1 MRSGRGQRRAA
12 IASSAIVVGGL
23 LGPAAIAQGSASAAP
38 PSDLIISEYV
48 EGSSN
53 NKALELWNGTGSD
66 VDLGTGGYSV
76 KVYFNG
82 STSAGSTVALTG
94 TIPSGGTHVLADDGA
109 SFAAG
114 VDQTTTASLWNGDD
128 AVVLSLDDGTVVDSL
143 GQVGDDPG
151 TQWGTGDASTADNT
165 LRRTTCTPDTDTG
178 DAFDPADGWQGF
190 PQDTFDG
197 LGSHNPNC
205 DGTSPG
211 SGPVIN
217 EFSASTTGTDVEYLE
232 VYGDGDTDY
241 SDLTIL
247 QVEGD
252 ASSSARGTVVGS
264 YPVGTTDADGLWLGD
279 LAANSLQNGTLTL
292 MLVDGWSGAAGEV
305 LDSDQDGT
313 IDATPWTDV
322 VDDVAVDTG
331 EAGTLTYS
339 SSVLGPNYDGPS
351 SFAPGGASRIP
362 DGTDTDT
369 ASDWVRN
376 DFDLAGIEGH
386 GTTTLDDGEAL
397 NTPGAPNTTEA
408 PTPPGGVC
416 GDAAS
421 TIGSIQGNGAATD
434 VPPDEVVQ
442 VEGTVIGDF
451 QTGGFNGYYLQDQG
465 DGDAATSDGI
475 FVYAPGGVDVA
486 EGDSVHVTG
495 TVSEFSGM
503 TEITA
508 SAADVCSSGNALP
521 TATEVTLPLD
531 GPDALEPLE
540 GMRVTLP
547 QSLDI
552 LEYFN
557 FDRFGEVVV
566 GTDRQY
572 QPTAVHE
579 PGSPEAKA
587 LAEQNA
593 LSRITID
600 DGRSVQNPDPAIH
613 PDGDEFTLD
622 NRFRGGDLVT
632 NATGVLDYRFD
643 LWRVQPTQGADYE
656 AVNLRPDAPDV
667 SSDFTVASFN
677 VLNYFTT
684 LGSRGA
690 QTPEEFDRQ
699 EAKIVAA
706 LREMDADVV
715 GLIEIEN
722 NQAAIQTLVQALN
735 DEVGAG
741 TYAYVDTGVIGTDEI
756 KTAFIYKPATV
767 DLDGDYALLDSSVD
781 PRFND
786 DKNRPALAQTFVE
799 KATGGEVTIAVN
811 HLKSKGSSCDDVG
824 DPEDPDGQGN
834 CNGIRTQAAE
844 ALVDWLDND
853 PTGTGAG
860 STLIVGDLNAYDHE
874 DPIETITDAGYTDL
888 VREYGG
894 EHAYSYVFD
903 GQLGYLDQGL
913 ASPELLDQVTGTRV
927 WHSNADEPDLLDY
940 TMEFKEDAQD
950 AIYAPD
956 PYRASDHDAVV
967 IGLDL
972 TPPDTTAPELTVT
985 ADPSRIW
992 PPNNKFTTVTTSVD
1006 AIDDS
1011 GGDVTVRLVGVSSSG
1026 RRASAT
1032 TLSDTEFRVKAV
1044 NRASYTITYEA
1055 TDEAGN
1061 TATESVTVDV
1071 LNPAHGG

>member
-1 MRSGRGQRRAA
+1 MA

-23 LGPAAIAQGSASAAP
+23 LGPAVIAQGSASAAA

-66 VDLGTGGYSV
+66 VDLSTGGGYDV

-82 STSAGSTVALTG
+82 SSTVG
-94 TIPSGGTHVLADDGA
+94 TTVNLSGTVPAGGTFVLAA
-109 SFAAG
+109 SAATFAGDA
-114 VDQTTTASLWNGDD
+114 DQTTTASLWNGDD
-128 AVVLSLDDGTVVDSL
+128 AIVLTKADTVVDSI
-143 GQVGDDPG
+143 GQVGVDPG
-151 TQWGTGDASTADNT
+151 TEWGSGDTSTADNT
-165 LRRTTCTPDTDTG
+165 LRRTTCTPDTDPS

-190 PQDTFDG
+190 AQDTFDG
-197 LGSHNPNC
+197 LGSHTANC
-205 DGTSPG
+205 DGTSSG

-232 VYGDGDTDY
+232 VYGDPDTDY
-241 SDLTIL
+241 STLTIL

-252 ASSSARGTVVGS
+252 ASSSARGSVIGS
-264 YPVGTTDADGLWLGD
+264 CPVGTTDADGLWVGD

-292 MLVDGWSGAAGEV
+292 MLVDGWTGAAGEV
-305 LDSDQDGT
+305 LDADQDGT

-331 EAGTLTYS
+331 ETGTLTYS
-339 SSVLGPNYDGPS
+339 SSVLGPNFDGLS

-386 GTTTLDDGEAL
+386 STTTLDDGEAL
-397 NTPGAPNTTEA
+397 NTPGAPNSTEA

-416 GDAAS
+416 GDATS
-421 TIGSIQGNGAATD
+421 TIGSIQGDGAATT
-434 VPPDEVVQ
+434 VPSDEVVQ

-451 QTGGFNGYYLQDQG
+451 QTGGFNGYYVQDTG
-465 DGDAATSDGI
+465 DGDAATSDGL

-486 EGDSVHVTG
+486 EGDVVHVTG

-521 TATEVTLPLD
+521 TATHVTLPLN

-547 QSLDI
+547 QSLAV

-572 QPTAVHE
+572 QPTAVYE
-579 PGSPEAKA
+579 PGSPEAQA

-613 PDGDEFTLD
+613 LNGDEFTLD

-656 AVNLRPDAPDV
+656 AVNLRPDAPGV

-706 LREMDADVV
+706 LKEMDADVA

-722 NQAAIQTLVQALN
+722 NEEAVQTLVQALN

-767 DLDGDYALLDSSVD
+767 ALDGDYALLDSSVD

-786 DKNRPALAQTFVE
+786 DKNRPALGQTFVE

-824 DPEDPDGQGN
+824 DPEDPNGQGN
-834 CNGIRTQAAE
+834 CNGIRTAAAE
-844 ALVDWLDND
+844 ALVDWLDTD
-853 PTGTGAG
+853 PTGTGVDN
-860 STLIVGDLNAYDHE
+860 TLIVGDLNAYDHE
-874 DPIETITDAGYTDL
+874 DPIEAITDAGYTDL
-888 VREYGG
+888 VKTYGG
-894 EHAYSYVFD
+894 EYAYSYVFD

-913 ASPELLDQVTGTRV
+913 ASPELVDQVTGTTV

-940 TMEFKEDAQD
+940 TMEFKQDAQD

-985 ADPSRIW
+985 ADPQRVW
-992 PPNNKFTTVTTSVD
+992 PANKKYVTVTTTVE
-1006 AIDDS
+1006 ATDDS
-1011 GGDVTVRLVGVSSSG
+1011 GGDVTVQLVGITSTGDGANAAKVSG
-1026 RRASAT
+1026 
-1032 TLSDTEFRVKAV
+1032 TEFLVKAV
-1044 NRASYTITYEA
+1044 RDASYTITYEA

-1061 TATESVTVDV
+1061 TATKSVTVDV
-1071 LNPAHGG
+1071 QNPAQGG